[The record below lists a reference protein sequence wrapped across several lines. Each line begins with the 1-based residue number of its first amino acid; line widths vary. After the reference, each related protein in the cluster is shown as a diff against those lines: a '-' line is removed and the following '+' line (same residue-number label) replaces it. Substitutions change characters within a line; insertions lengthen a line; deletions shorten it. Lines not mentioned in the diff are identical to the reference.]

1 MSGETGASDEEK
13 VREACLRLL
22 ATRPR
27 SRHELVQRMR
37 GRACSELVL
46 ERVLDRLT
54 AVGLVDD
61 AAFADAW
68 VRSRHAHS
76 GKGRRAL
83 AAELRTKGIA
93 DELAKAALA
102 QVDDKDER
110 QRATEVVRRKLRSSA
125 VPADA
130 TGRAVLTRRLI
141 GMLARRGYPSEVVRS
156 VVEAEVGAEVGAD
169 DGALT

>member
-1 MSGETGASDEEK
+1 MSGETNTSDEEQ

-37 GRACSELVL
+37 GRDCPGPVL
-46 ERVLDRLT
+46 DRVLDRLC

-61 AAFADAW
+61 ASFADAW

-83 AAELRTKGIA
+83 AAELRSKGID
-93 DELAKAALA
+93 DELAKGALA
-102 QVDDKDER
+102 QVGDEDER
-110 QRATEVVRRKLRSSA
+110 QRATEVVRRKLRSS
-125 VPADA
+125 VLPADA
-130 TGRAVLTRRLI
+130 AGRATLTRRLI
-141 GMLARRGYPSEVVRS
+141 GMLVRRGYPSDVVRS
-156 VVEAEVGAEVGAD
+156 VVEDEMAAEGGD
-169 DGALT
+169 